1 MTSLQM
7 TKEETNNDAAK
18 VSVVVPAYNAA
29 GVITSCIMALQEQES
44 SLPFEIIVVDDGSSD
59 NTAELAEESGVQV
72 IRHTEKRGA
81 AAARNS
87 GISAAAGDIICF
99 TDADCMPKENWIQQ
113 ILRSFSNQEIIGA
126 KGIYATKQREMV
138 ARFVQIEYED
148 KYDLLIT
155 QERINFVDTYSAAYR
170 RQVLLANNGFDEKI
184 FYVEDQELSFRLA
197 ARGYQMVFEPLAIV
211 YHLHSNALPSY
222 FRKKFMI
229 GYWKAQILRRFPGRA
244 VQDSHTPQV
253 LKVQI
258 LLLAIILVTFVGALI
273 TPWSA
278 IALMITVVAFFA
290 STVPFLAK
298 AWPKDRTVTL
308 VAPFLLATRA
318 MALGFGYAWGL
329 IKSQTVGKEH
339 TIDGSNF
346 LLKRAMDIIGGF
358 LGMLV
363 TMIVWPFIALAI
375 KLDTTGPVIFKQE
388 RIGEEGRPFT
398 LYKFRSMCVNAEAEL
413 AHLVSSDS
421 LREPMFKQKDD
432 PRLTRVGR
440 SLRRWSLDELPQF
453 WNVLKGDMSLIGP
466 RPEESRF
473 VAMYDDW
480 HRRRLA
486 VKPGMTGPMQVHGR
500 GDLSLDA
507 RVQLDLDYI
516 ENYSFWRDVV
526 ILLRTIPAVVRGAGA
541 H

>member
-1 MTSLQM
+1 MKQ
-7 TKEETNNDAAK
+7 EETNRSAAK
-18 VSVVVPAYNAA
+18 VSVVIPAYNAA
-29 GVITSCIMALQEQES
+29 GIITSCIKALQEQKL
-44 SLPFEIIVVDDGSSD
+44 SLPYEIIVVDDGSSD
-59 NTAELAEESGVQV
+59 NTADLAKESGAQV

-99 TDADCMPKENWIQQ
+99 TDADCMPNENWIQQ
-113 ILRSFSNQEIIGA
+113 ILRPFTNQDIIGT
-126 KGIYATKQREMV
+126 KGAYATKQREIV

-148 KYDLLIT
+148 KYDLLLR
-155 QERINFVDTYSAAYR
+155 QERINFIDTYSAAYR
-170 RQVLLANNGFDEKI
+170 RQVLLANNGFDEQI

-197 ARGYQMVFEPLAIV
+197 ARGYEMVFEPPAIV
-211 YHLHSNALPSY
+211 YHLHSNTLPSY

-258 LLLAIILVTFVGALI
+258 LLLAIILATVVGTLL
-273 TPWSA
+273 TPWSTV
-278 IALMITVVAFFA
+278 ALMMMVAAFFA

-329 IKSQTVGKEH
+329 IKSQPDISKEH
-339 TIDGSNF
+339 TIDGSKY
-346 LLKRAMDIIGGF
+346 LLKRSMDIVGGL
-358 LGMLV
+358 LGLLV
-363 TMIVWPFIALAI
+363 TIIVWPFFALAI
-375 KLDTTGPVIFKQE
+375 KLDTTGPIIFKQE
-388 RIGEEGRPFT
+388 KVGEEGKPFT
-398 LYKFRSMCVNAEAEL
+398 LYKFRSMRVNAEVEL
-413 AHLVSSDS
+413 AHLVTSDPF
-421 LREPMFKQKDD
+421 RERVFKQKDD

-466 RPEESRF
+466 RPEETRF

-500 GDLSLDA
+500 GDLSLDD

-516 ENYSFWRDVV
+516 DNYSLRRDMV
-526 ILLRTIPAVVRGAGA
+526 ILLQTIPAIVRGAGA

>member
-1 MTSLQM
+1 MTR
-7 TKEETNNDAAK
+7 EETNSSAAK
-18 VSVVVPAYNAA
+18 VSVVIPAYNAA
-29 GVITSCIMALQEQES
+29 RVITSCVEALQEQE
-44 SLPFEIIVVDDGSSD
+44 LNLTYEIIVVDDGSSD
-59 NTAELAEESGVQV
+59 NTADLAEESGAQV

-87 GISAAAGDIICF
+87 GINAAAGDIICF
-99 TDADCMPKENWIQQ
+99 TDADCKPKENWIQQ
-113 ILRSFSNQEIIGA
+113 ILRPFSNQEIIGA
-126 KGIYATKQREMV
+126 KGTYATKQREIV

-148 KYDLLIT
+148 KYDLLVT
-155 QERINFVDTYSAAYR
+155 QERINFIDTYSAAYR

-197 ARGYQMVFEPLAIV
+197 ARGYQMVFEPTAIV
-211 YHLHSNALPSY
+211 YHLHSNTLPLY

-258 LLLAIILVTFVGALI
+258 LLLAMILTTILGTLL

-278 IALMITVVAFFA
+278 IALIIAVAAFFV

-308 VAPFLLATRA
+308 AAPLLLATRA

-329 IKSQTVGKEH
+329 IKSQPDIGKEH
-339 TIDGSNF
+339 TIDGSNY
-346 LLKRAMDIIGGF
+346 LLKRAMDIVGGL
-358 LGMLV
+358 LGTLA
-363 TMIVWPFIALAI
+363 TIIVWPFIALAV
-375 KLDTTGPVIFKQE
+375 KLDTNGPVIFKQE
-388 RIGEEGRPFT
+388 RVGEEGRPFT
-398 LYKFRSMCVNAEAEL
+398 LYKFRSMRVNAEAES
-413 AHLVSSDS
+413 AHIVTIDS
-421 LREPMFKQKDD
+421 LRGPAFKQKDD

-440 SLRRWSLDELPQF
+440 SLRRCSLDELPQF
-453 WNVLKGDMSLIGP
+453 WNVLKGDMSLVGP
-466 RPEESRF
+466 RPEETRF

-500 GDLSLDA
+500 GDLSMDT

-516 ENYSFWRDVV
+516 ENYSIWRDMV
-526 ILLRTIPAVVRGAGA
+526 ILLQTIPAVIRGSGA

>member
-1 MTSLQM
+1 
-7 TKEETNNDAAK
+7 
-18 VSVVVPAYNAA
+18 
-29 GVITSCIMALQEQES
+29 
-44 SLPFEIIVVDDGSSD
+44 
-59 NTAELAEESGVQV
+59 
-72 IRHTEKRGA
+72 
-81 AAARNS
+81 
-87 GISAAAGDIICF
+87 
-99 TDADCMPKENWIQQ
+99 
-113 ILRSFSNQEIIGA
+113 
-126 KGIYATKQREMV
+126 
-138 ARFVQIEYED
+138 
-148 KYDLLIT
+148 
-155 QERINFVDTYSAAYR
+155 
-170 RQVLLANNGFDEKI
+170 
-184 FYVEDQELSFRLA
+184 
-197 ARGYQMVFEPLAIV
+197 
-211 YHLHSNALPSY
+211 
-222 FRKKFMI
+222 
-229 GYWKAQILRRFPGRA
+229 
-244 VQDSHTPQV
+244 
-253 LKVQI
+253 
-258 LLLAIILVTFVGALI
+258 LLLAIILIAVVSTLL
-273 TPWSA
+273 TPWGVVTLMMM
-278 IALMITVVAFFA
+278 IAAFFA

-329 IKSQTVGKEH
+329 MKSQPEISKEH
-339 TIDGSNF
+339 TIGGSNY
-346 LLKRAMDIIGGF
+346 LLKRVMDIIGGL

-388 RIGEEGRPFT
+388 RVGEEGRSFT
-398 LYKFRSMCVNAEAEL
+398 LYKFRSMRVNAEVEL
-413 AHLVSSDS
+413 AHLVRSDPFG
-421 LREPMFKQKDD
+421 EPVLKQKDD

-466 RPEESRF
+466 RPEETRF

-516 ENYSFWRDVV
+516 DNYSLWRDVI
-526 ILLRTIPAVVRGAGA
+526 ILLQTIPAVVRGAGA